1 MIRFEHNGSQI
12 SCQKA
17 CWKGY
22 DGAETPRWNFEI
34 EPFVAHWVV
43 QKEEDTCMLVAVENH
58 KPFWGVVE
66 KGKCCYQLVLKLHEG
81 KDINQP

>member
-34 EPFVAHWVV
+34 EPFVAH
-43 QKEEDTCMLVAVENH
+43 
-58 KPFWGVVE
+58 
-66 KGKCCYQLVLKLHEG
+66 
-81 KDINQP
+81 